1 MKRWTR
7 PVLILTVVATMTA
20 AGTYVAYANWL
31 VPSRQINIKVTSAT
45 MPRGVTPTIAGSGSG
60 AVVSWHAQEIGPGAR
75 MQSYLVIA
83 HSVAQPPR
91 PDVQR
96 TVTATGGATES
107 TTFPYSGLVG
117 SQWYWTLIPKFQS
130 WAGQESEKTGIVTF
144 ATPTVPPFETRAT
157 PSPAPRAGGPPPTG
171 TATPIPVQSPATP
184 VSSPTSS
191 SSTPP
196 VVPTPSGSLPT
207 LTPPSSSSNP
217 GPPPLPR

>member
-7 PVLILTVVATMTA
+7 PVLILTVVATMTT

-31 VPSRQINIKVTSAT
+31 VPSKKIHVRIASLT
-45 MPRGVTPTIAGSGSG
+45 MPRGVTPTVAGSGVG

-83 HSVAQPPR
+83 HSAGEPPR
-91 PDVQR
+91 PNVQH

-107 TTFPYSGLVG
+107 TTFGFSELVG
-117 SQWYWTLIPKFQS
+117 SQWYWTLVPKFQS
-130 WAGQESEKTGIVTF
+130 WAGQESEKTGILTF
-144 ATPTVPPFETRAT
+144 ATPTVPPIKSPPA
-157 PSPAPRAGGPPPTG
+157 PSPAPRAGGPPPAD
-171 TATPIPVQSPATP
+171 TASPLPALSPATP

-196 VVPTPSGSLPT
+196 VVPTPSESLPT
-207 LTPPSSSSNP
+207 LTPPSPVNP
-217 GPPPLPR
+217 GPPPPPL